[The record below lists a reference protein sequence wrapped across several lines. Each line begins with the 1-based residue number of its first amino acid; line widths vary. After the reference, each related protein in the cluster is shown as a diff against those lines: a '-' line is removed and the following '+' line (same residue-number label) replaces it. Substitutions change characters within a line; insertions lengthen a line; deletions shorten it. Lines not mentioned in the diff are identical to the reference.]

1 MNPPAGP
8 GGAVDAG
15 LGVGQ
20 LLADCALE
28 CQRTGATGVRPRAR
42 EVSKM
47 RVKTENVRGISEL
60 RAPGAVAGTT
70 RACCGDQ
77 SGGSGG
83 EVDMGASRLSRPCS
97 CQLSSMATQ
106 GQIKFEAGVAQGSGA
121 GAPRR
126 VFTAWLGSDLALS
139 RQ

>member
-1 MNPPAGP
+1 MNPPPGP

-28 CQRTGATGVRPRAR
+28 CQRTGARPSTSERGLSD
-42 EVSKM
+42 EGQ
-47 RVKTENVRGISEL
+47 TENVRGTSEL

-77 SGGSGG
+77 SGGSGA
-83 EVDMGASRLSRPCS
+83 EVDMGASRLPRACS
-97 CQLSSMATQ
+97 CQLSSMATH
-106 GQIKFEAGVAQGSGA
+106 GQIKLEAGVAQGSGA

-126 VFTAWLGSDLALS
+126 VFTAWLGCDLALS